1 MIDIKGLR
9 CSVKTVEPYIPGKTI
24 SEVQKEYRLSKVM
37 KLGSNEN
44 PYGPFPSALAAMQK
58 ELTSLY
64 MYPDSDFNEIKSAI
78 AENFGIDDAYIS
90 ISHGAGGMLQTLAKT
105 FIDEGDEVLLP
116 AQTYGLYREITKLMG
131 GGIKEIPL
139 DDHFTIDLEA
149 IQRDITPKTK
159 LIWLCNPNN
168 PTGTVFD
175 VAAYQRLLNML
186 PEKTWVVLDEAYA
199 EFASPHFLP
208 DNIKDI
214 QAGKNVI
221 VVRTFSKAYG
231 LAGARIGY
239 AIARPD
245 MITAI
250 DTVAEPFNA
259 NRIGIAGAIATLK
272 EDQDSYKKSLQ
283 QIIRDRQMIS
293 EALKEMEFQV
303 SDSHANFV
311 FFHTPYD
318 AQVLSDEFM
327 KNGII
332 VRPCTAWNYPEAIRV
347 TVGTSEE
354 TIKFLKTF
362 RYILERKEAIGREE

>member
-1 MIDIKGLR
+1 MVDIKGLR
-9 CSVKTVEPYIPGKTI
+9 SSVKTVEPYIPGKTI
-24 SEVQKEYRLSKVM
+24 CEVQREYRLSKVI

-78 AENFGIDDAYIS
+78 AGKFGIDDAYIS
-90 ISHGAGGMLQTLAKT
+90 IAHGAGGMLQTLAKT
-105 FIDEGDEVLLP
+105 FIDEGDEVLMP
-116 AQTYGLYREITKLMG
+116 AQTYGLYKEISKLMG
-131 GGIKEIPL
+131 GIIKEIPL
-139 DDHFTIDLEA
+139 DDSFTIDLEA
-149 IQRDITPKTK
+149 IQRAITSKTK

-175 VAAYQRLLNML
+175 GAAYQRLLNML
-186 PEKTWVVLDEAYA
+186 PEHAWVVLDEAYA
-199 EFASPHFLP
+199 EFAASHLLP
-208 DNIKDI
+208 DSIKDI
-214 QAGKNVI
+214 RAGKNVI

-272 EDQDSYKKSLQ
+272 EDQVPYKISLQ
-283 QIIRDRQMIS
+283 QIIKDRQMVS
-293 EALKEMEFQV
+293 EALKEMDFQV
-303 SDSHANFV
+303 SNSHTNFV
-311 FFHTPYD
+311 FFHTPYN
-318 AQVLSDEFM
+318 AQALSGELM
-327 KNGII
+327 KKGII
-332 VRPCTAWNYPEAIRV
+332 VRPCTAWNYPTAIRI

-354 TIKFLKTF
+354 MIKFLKLF
-362 RYILERKEAIGREE
+362 QSILERKKAIRREA